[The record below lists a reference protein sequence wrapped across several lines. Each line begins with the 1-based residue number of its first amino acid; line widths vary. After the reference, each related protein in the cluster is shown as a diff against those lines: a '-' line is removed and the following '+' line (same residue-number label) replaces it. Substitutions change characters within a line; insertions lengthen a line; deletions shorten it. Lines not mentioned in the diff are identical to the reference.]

1 MERACVDFLEELVPV
16 FERLVALG
24 MPPPKAAAASKRF
37 APQLKELAEMG
48 LEPKDK
54 RL

>member
-1 MERACVDFLEELVPV
+1 M
-16 FERLVALG
+16 ALG

-48 LEPKDK
+48 RDLGPARSMTNMRYNGIQEK
-54 RL
+54 RREER